1 VGSLHVLAFT
11 QEHLKVV
18 RGGPSERR
26 AFLDRAMISIYPG
39 HMQRLAAYCRTLKH
53 RNQMLGAALAQGR
66 KPDVT
71 LLESWDEKLVYE
83 GSRILGNRRRYVE
96 EIRKDLAGDFW
107 SHETLEIRYASTVPA
122 EGNDLEEIETGFRR
136 RLGEARSLDERRGF
150 TSVGP
155 HRDDLRLLLDGKS
168 LADFGSA
175 GQQRSWLLS
184 LYFSQMEI
192 HRKTCGFFPVFL
204 MDDVE
209 AELDDQRLQVFLGY
223 LSGRTQTFLTTAK
236 EHALPPLGL
245 ETRRFRISDGR
256 IHTD

>member
-1 VGSLHVLAFT
+1 
-11 QEHLKVV
+11 
-18 RGGPSERR
+18 
-26 AFLDRAMISIYPG
+26 
-39 HMQRLAAYCRTLKH
+39 
-53 RNQMLGAALAQGR
+53 MLCAALARGR
-66 KPDVT
+66 KTDPT
-71 LLESWDEKLVYE
+71 LLESWDEKLIQE
-83 GSRILGNRRRYVE
+83 GSRILSNRRRYVE
-96 EIRKDLAGDFW
+96 EIRKELAHDFW
-107 SHETLEIRYASTVPA
+107 NHETLEIQYASTVPA
-122 EGNDLEEIETGFRR
+122 EVNSMDEIEAGFQR

-155 HRDDLRLLLDGKS
+155 HRDDLRLLLEGRS

-209 AELDDQRLQVFLGY
+209 AELDDRRLQVFLGY

-236 EHALPPLGL
+236 DHALPPLGPDA
-245 ETRRFRISDGR
+245 RRFRVNEGKICSY
-256 IHTD
+256 